1 MEMAGHFAEAFHGG
15 FVPALQLPVEAAE
28 PSRSFVVRRV
38 LRREDLSLAQVLVAR
53 QRRTDRGRTMTL
65 DARRGVATFAAWGLK
80 ARASDLPLGV
90 MSLQLDTVACSAA
103 FEDAL
108 RRHRGSG
115 RIAEISSAAV
125 GDGPERRALLAVLVQ
140 HCHLFAAALGVQRL
154 FWEATEADARDL
166 AQAYTVQRLVT
177 RPNHKAGA
185 ASCLLLIDQA
195 DLAREIESLAWDGGR
210 VSCKAALRLC
220 LTRVE
225 SQRFLER
232 LVHMRPND
240 DGLEGLYAAA

>member
-1 MEMAGHFAEAFHGG
+1 MEMAGHFAEAFRGD

-53 QRRTDRGRTMTL
+53 QRCTDRGRTVAL
-65 DARRGVATFAAWGLK
+65 ESQRGTATFAAWGLK

-90 MSLQLDTVACSAA
+90 MSLQLDAVSCSAA
-103 FEDAL
+103 FDDAL
-108 RRHRGSG
+108 RRHRGAG
-115 RIAEISSAAV
+115 RIAGISSAAV
-125 GDGPERRALLAVLVQ
+125 GDCPERRALLAVLVQ

-166 AQAYTVQRLVT
+166 AQAYSVQRLAT
-177 RPNHKAGA
+177 RPNPTAGA
-185 ASCLLLIDQA
+185 TSCLLLIDQA
-195 DLAREIESLAWDGGR
+195 DLAREIESLAWDVGR

-240 DGLEGLYAAA
+240 EGLEGLYAAA